1 MSSLAAS
8 RADGYYFPP
17 EWRPEFGGLSKYQGS
32 KGANQY
38 QQYGIIRFELPFDGW
53 CLKCERH
60 IGKGTRFNA
69 KKDKAGKYFCKMLL
83 LLI

>member
-69 KKDKAGKYFCKMLL
+69 KKDKTGKYFCE
-83 LLI
+83 